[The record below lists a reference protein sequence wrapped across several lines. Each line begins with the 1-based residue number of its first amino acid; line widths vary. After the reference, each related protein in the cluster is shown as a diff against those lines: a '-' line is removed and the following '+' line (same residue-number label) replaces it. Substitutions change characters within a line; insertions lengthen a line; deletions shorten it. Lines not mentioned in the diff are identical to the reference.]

1 MSQIG
6 DAVISY
12 QEIAGGHVT
21 YIIGKDMT
29 WFTDNVMGLL
39 GTYNPTALNPAPAYI
54 Q

>member
-6 DAVISY
+6 PAVISY

-21 YIIGKDMT
+21 YIIGKDMSY
-29 WFTDNVMGLL
+29 FTENVMGLL
-39 GTYNPTALNPAPAYI
+39 AQYNPSPLNHVTFD